1 MFFPILITSLGAFI
15 GFANPIFHL
24 PVLALLLPGGAAWI
38 GTHAASAKKAF
49 YFGWLAGALAYA
61 ASLYWVALP
70 VHNYGFL
77 PWVLALPCPVLLG
90 AYLGLYPAF
99 FALGLYFCRELHWSL
114 VGLGAGCLWGLLE
127 ALRGMLFTG
136 FPWLVLASAFSIRPF
151 VLQGVSLIGAY
162 GLSGV
167 LTAIAVWLGME
178 KKISRQRICALG
190 LIALIA
196 GYGLVRVSAPV
207 PEIGNMDVSIIQGN
221 IDQSLKWDPA
231 YQEETV
237 RRYLTLSDQEAES
250 NAPDLIVWPETALP
264 FYFQD
269 LSPLGSQV
277 LALAKEREVYIL
289 AGSPAY
295 SHDMPADKYYLHN
308 RAYLIGPKGII
319 DYYDKEHLVPFGEYI
334 PFGEYLPFLS
344 KLVQGVGDFM
354 PGVKAGPITA
364 GRLAPGV
371 LICYETIYPELAQ
384 ARVENGANVLVNIS
398 NDAWF
403 GRSSAPRQ
411 HLHLSVLRAVEQ
423 GRYLVRATNTGISA
437 VIDPRGGILSTTD
450 LFKTQTLHVKKVGLV
465 QEKTWYHR
473 NRKLVLSTLFGG
485 AAIFLFLGF
494 FRRTRR

>member
-1 MFFPILITSLGAFI
+1 MFLAILITSLGAFI

-38 GTHAASAKKAF
+38 GTHAPSAKRAF
-49 YFGWLAGALAYA
+49 YFGWIAGALAYA

-70 VHNYGFL
+70 VHDYGFL
-77 PWVLALPCPVLLG
+77 PWALALPCPMLLG
-90 AYLGLYPAF
+90 AYIGLYPAL
-99 FALGLYFCRELHWSL
+99 FALGLYFCRDLHWSL
-114 VGLGAGCLWGLLE
+114 TGLGAGCLWGALE

-136 FPWLVLASAFSIRPF
+136 FPWLVLCSAFSTRPF
-151 VLQGVSLIGAY
+151 ALQGASLIGAY

-167 LTAIAVWLGME
+167 LAMAAVWLGME

-190 LIALIA
+190 LIALLA
-196 GYGLVRVSAPV
+196 GYGLVRVSEPV
-207 PEIGNMDVSIIQGN
+207 PETGSINVGIIQGN
-221 IDQSLKWDPA
+221 IDQSVKWDPA
-231 YQEETV
+231 FQEETV
-237 RRYLTLSDQEAES
+237 RRYVSLSDQEAEEY
-250 NAPDLIVWPETALP
+250 APDLIVWPETALP

-269 LSPLGSQV
+269 TDVLGSQV
-277 LALAKEREVYIL
+277 LALAKRREVHIL

-295 SHDMPADKYYLHN
+295 SKDMPANRYYLHN
-308 RAYLIGPKGII
+308 RAYLIGPKGIV

-354 PGVKAGPITA
+354 PGVKAGPIKA
-364 GRLAPGV
+364 GRLAPGI

-384 ARVENGANVLVNIS
+384 ARVENGADVLVNIS

-403 GRSSAPRQ
+403 GRSSAPWQ

-423 GRYLVRATNTGISA
+423 GRYLIRATNTGISA
-437 VIDPRGGILSTTD
+437 VIDPRGRILATTG

-465 QEKTWYHR
+465 REKTWYHR
-473 NRKLVLSTLFGG
+473 NQKFVLFTLFGG
-485 AAIFLFLGF
+485 AAVFLSSGFL
-494 FRRTRR
+494 RRKKH